1 MPAFAGTQPTV
12 GEPEDGHWK
21 LDEIFASSGYA
32 GYSEAGRR
40 YLLYKAQQG
49 LKIGADGKV
58 GPGTHK
64 AIQKFQ
70 TANSLQPTG
79 QLDGPT
85 IAAMELANQPDKSDW
100 SPPRS
105 SSGGGSRRSGDDRT
119 PENEKTA
126 ARKFIERNILGGRDL
141 KEVFKGKR

>member
-1 MPAFAGTQPTV
+1 MV
-12 GEPEDGHWK
+12 GEPSDGHWK
-21 LDEIFASSGYA
+21 LDEIFSSSAYA
-32 GYSEAGRR
+32 DYSEAGRR
-40 YLLYKAQQG
+40 YLLYKAQQE

-70 TANSLQPTG
+70 TDNALQPTG

-85 IAAMELANQPDKSDW
+85 IAALELANQPDNADW

-105 SSGGGSRRSGDDRT
+105 SGSSASRRSSSDRT
-119 PENEKTA
+119 PESEKTA
-126 ARKFIERNILGGRDL
+126 ARKFIERNILNGRDL